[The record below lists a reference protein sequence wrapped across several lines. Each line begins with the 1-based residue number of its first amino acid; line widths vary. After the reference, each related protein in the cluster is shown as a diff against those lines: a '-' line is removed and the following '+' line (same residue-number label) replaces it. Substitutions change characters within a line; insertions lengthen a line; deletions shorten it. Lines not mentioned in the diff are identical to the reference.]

1 VAHPD
6 RSKRLNQGFRAFC
19 LLVLLAAALA
29 QAGCAAK
36 GRQEN
41 FRLSQLGKSDLDF
54 VVDANIKAQHE
65 YLYDLTAKLYAR
77 NPGELRKVAGRS
89 LEGRLEQ
96 LFRYSGPLVFEE
108 LQKKQGTEAILLGLD
123 PAYAGDRVFAVMAG
137 LTDMIRR
144 SYGYNNEYFMLNQLD
159 QQKLYNSA
167 RNIEVLVWR
176 LKHRQDPTG
185 KPLLLTSDTYDGVEN
200 LSFERLFGKMIA
212 LQDNLARI
220 TAQKNNRSI
229 TFVVQRAATWV
240 FLPI

>member
-1 VAHPD
+1 MKHQFQQLSLCIPLA
-6 RSKRLNQGFRAFC
+6 
-19 LLVLLAAALA
+19 LVLML
-29 QAGCAAK
+29 QGCATK
-36 GRQEN
+36 GRQEG
-41 FRLSQLGKSDLDF
+41 FRFSQLGKSDLDF
-54 VVDANIKAQHE
+54 VVDSNIKAEHE
-65 YLYDLTAKLYAR
+65 YLYELASKLYAR
-77 NPGELRKVAGRS
+77 NPGELRKEPAHS
-89 LEGRLEQ
+89 LEGRLQQ
-96 LFRYSGPLVFEE
+96 LFRTSGPLVFDE
-108 LQKKQGTEAILLGLD
+108 LQKKQATDAILLGLD
-123 PAYAGDRVFAVMAG
+123 PAYTGDRVFAVMAG

-144 SYGYNNEYFMLNQLD
+144 SYNYNSEYFMLDQLD

-176 LKHRQDPTG
+176 LKHREGADG
-185 KPLLLTSDTYDGVEN
+185 KPLLLTSETYEGVEN